1 MRLSKNWLN
10 EWIDLS
16 AKSAE
21 DICAALNEIGLE
33 VDSCERIRVPSKVV
47 VAKVLECR
55 EHENS
60 DHLHV
65 CKVDAGE
72 ILQIVCGA
80 PNVAEGQMV
89 ACARVETAGRAGRVE
104 DIVCGRGVG
113 DIDGADGQGERLL
126 FFFLFLGEAFDDAV
140 DVEGR
145 RGVLAV
151 EAGGEAFDVDIVD
164 DDAAG
169 AQEVH
174 ELEARR
180 DMMDGG
186 SFHAIIVFG

>member
-89 ACARVETAGRAGRVE
+89 ACALEGAKIGELSIKKAKL
-104 DIVCGRGVG
+104 RGVESCG
-113 DIDGADGQGERLL
+113 MLCSAKELG
-126 FFFLFLGEAFDDAV
+126 LGELGNGIMILDESIGELEIGKELSSYPAFDDYLI
-140 DVEGR
+140 EIELTPN
-145 RGVLAV
+145 RGDCLSVRS
-151 EAGGEAFDVDIVD
+151 EE
-164 DDAAG
+164 
-169 AQEVH
+169 H
-174 ELEARR
+174 TSELQSR
-180 DMMDGG
+180 
-186 SFHAIIVFG
+186 I

>member
-72 ILQIVCGA
+72 ILQDRKSV
-80 PNVAEGQMV
+80 V
-89 ACARVETAGRAGRVE
+89 
-104 DIVCGRGVG
+104 
-113 DIDGADGQGERLL
+113 
-126 FFFLFLGEAFDDAV
+126 
-140 DVEGR
+140 
-145 RGVLAV
+145 
-151 EAGGEAFDVDIVD
+151 
-164 DDAAG
+164 
-169 AQEVH
+169 
-174 ELEARR
+174 
-180 DMMDGG
+180 
-186 SFHAIIVFG
+186 